1 MKLDNKN
8 KIILDDSKKKELGI
22 SFLLLT
28 FACVLVFSAVFLSI
42 LDNIPN
48 HLSENI
54 SPEPVGL
61 IFVFATAICYIFSM
75 IYYFIYAKKKHYK
88 LAFLLI
94 IITTII
100 LIVDI
105 IFSIGGTAIWLLFLL
120 IPWVLMS
127 AIFLY
132 IIGCVIGTMMD
143 IFNKKD
149 NYDEIDDEEM
159 TEQ

>member
-1 MKLDNKN
+1 MKSDNKN
-8 KIILDDSKKKELGI
+8 KIANNSNKKDLGI

-28 FACVLVFSAVFLSI
+28 FVCVVIFSFVFISR
-42 LDNIPN
+42 LDTIPK
-48 HLSENI
+48 HFSENA

-61 IFVFATAICYIFSM
+61 IYVSLVAIWYICTM
-75 IYYFIYAKKKHYK
+75 VYYFIYAVKKHYK

-105 IFSIGGTAIWLLFLL
+105 LFSIGGAAIWLLFLL
-120 IPWVLMS
+120 VPWVLMS